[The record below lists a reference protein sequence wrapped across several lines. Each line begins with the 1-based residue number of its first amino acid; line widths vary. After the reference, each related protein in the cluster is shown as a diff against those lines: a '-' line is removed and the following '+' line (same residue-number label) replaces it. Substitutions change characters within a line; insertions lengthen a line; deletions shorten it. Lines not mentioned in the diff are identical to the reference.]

1 MARFSRS
8 VTCSSVSGDSRTMT
22 LRDISG
28 AITEKLGF
36 SVVAAMSVTQP
47 FSTAGRRASCWLLL
61 NRCTSSMKST
71 VPRPCMPRLSRAR
84 SITARTSFTP
94 AVTADSSTNARP
106 VPSDSSD
113 ARVVLPVPGG
123 PQRITE
129 TTGASAAAVSRVRS
143 GEPAPEREVLADDV
157 VERARPH
164 AHGQWRARA
173 RAGQPVVEQRHGC
186 SVGSACASRP
196 ER

>member
-1 MARFSRS
+1 
-8 VTCSSVSGDSRTMT
+8 MT

-47 FSTAGRRASCWLLL
+47 FSTAGSRASCWLLL
-61 NRCTSSMKST
+61 KRCTSSMNST

-106 VPSDSSD
+106 VPSDSSE

-123 PQRITE
+123 PHRITE

-143 GEPAPEREVLADDV
+143 GEPAPSARSWPTTSSSERGRMRTASGALEREPAS
-157 VERARPH
+157 PSSN
-164 AHGQWRARA
+164 
-173 RAGQPVVEQRHGC
+173 
-186 SVGSACASRP
+186 SVMAAA
-196 ER
+196 